1 MSSATTAPIATAP
14 VATKPVAKAVVAPKP
29 KFQGKPFTQGD
40 GEANCV
46 FIDYRVCLC
55 LDDLKALMPKHLA
68 GLEFGLKGGAD
79 INLGTCHAIGDLGG
93 FRNAGVEFISQEVV
107 KLCVAE
113 ATALNPQVALLAE
126 LEVAKAKAKAYDEL
140 MAKLADDEAKRKEA
154 QAIKTAKMVA
164 TKAKQKSETASVA
177 SSGGKVEPVADAP
190 VAEAPKAK
198 PVKQVK
204 KAVAPPLTAEE
215 KA

>member
-1 MSSATTAPIATAP
+1 MSSASTASNAP

-29 KFQGKPFTQGD
+29 KFQGKPFEQGND
-40 GEANCV
+40 EGNYVNIE
-46 FIDYRVCLC
+46 FRVMLC

-68 GLEFGLKGGAD
+68 GLDFGLKGGAFL
-79 INLGTCHAIGDLGG
+79 NLGTNHALSDLGG
-93 FRNAGVEFISQEVV
+93 FKNPATEFISQEVV

-126 LEVAKAKAKAYDEL
+126 LEEAKAKAKAYDEL
-140 MAKLADDEAKRKEA
+140 MAKLAVDEAKRKEA

-177 SSGGKVEPVADAP
+177 SSGGKVEPVADA
-190 VAEAPKAK
+190 VAEAPKATK